1 MTTFKKH
8 PEFDL
13 LLDFIFDILY
23 IIEGLYSGQFKEF
36 EEVLSKYDNPE
47 EYIKELIKFRN
58 KYQNIIHYYSD

>member
-36 EEVLSKYDNPE
+36 EEVLSKYDNP
-47 EYIKELIKFRN
+47 
-58 KYQNIIHYYSD
+58 